1 MYGVWRPSDVRVVVY
16 DSGVSCFRHRQ
27 GGHLTI
33 LHIGIL
39 VDIMSESATMKNT
52 QEAAEDVAA
61 EQKYFEETYE
71 ACGDY
76 MTYHVSPS
84 SIDLV
89 REYGW
94 SRNKRFHSMCPQLS
108 ANHLR
113 RMNFL
118 TLPKDQRD
126 LLINVGF
133 KDKLDAVDEGIRR

>member
-1 MYGVWRPSDVRVVVY
+1 MSVWLFTIRGFRV
-16 DSGVSCFRHRQ
+16 SGHRQ
-27 GGHLTI
+27 GRPLTI
-33 LHIGIL
+33 LLIGIL
-39 VDIMSESATMKNT
+39 VDIMSESATMNNT

-71 ACGDY
+71 ACRDY
-76 MTYHVSPS
+76 MTYHVSHS
-84 SIDLV
+84 RIDRV
-89 REYGW
+89 RGCGCSCNKQFHTM
-94 SRNKRFHSMCPQLS
+94 SRQLS